1 MGIIMLPSS
10 FGCVRSQR
18 VDQVVTPDP
27 PLTFVGPGTSA
38 SAEAHRPAWFG
49 FFPEQALRQIL
60 FVDLKENAS
69 EGEGKWEEEET

>member
-1 MGIIMLPSS
+1 M
-10 FGCVRSQR
+10 
-18 VDQVVTPDP
+18 DQVVTPDP

-69 EGEGKWEEEET
+69 KGEGK